1 MTADISV
8 ILQLLQRQIAPVPP
22 AYSTVL
28 PENHTPDSAVLYG
41 NSTPVLHSMYPI
53 PNIQL
58 DIRNTPI
65 QVKTQSTQ
73 KDMFNY
79 TECAFVVYFIS

>member
-65 QVKTQSTQ
+65 QVKRPRKKT
-73 KDMFNY
+73 FNY

>member
-1 MTADISV
+1 MTTDISV

-28 PENHTPDSAVLYG
+28 PENHTPDPAVLYG

-79 TECAFVVYFIS
+79 NECAFVVYFIS